1 MAILHPDVEQA
12 IHAVNPS
19 DERRA
24 DVMLA
29 THGILEPEQRQAIE
43 GIDGSVHTVAGD
55 VVTVNLPVRS
65 LAALCELNF
74 VKYVELSSA
83 LWLEEK

>member
-12 IHAVNPS
+12 IHDADPS
-19 DERRA
+19 DDRRA

-29 THGILEPEQRQAIE
+29 TRGILEPKQRLAIE
-43 GIDGSVHTVAGD
+43 SIDGNVHTVAGD
-55 VVTVNLPVRS
+55 VVTVDLPVRS
-65 LAALCELNF
+65 LAALGELEF
-74 VKYVELSSA
+74 VKYVELSSP